1 VHHLPSPTA
10 LRMFIEAAE
19 RASFVA
25 AAEALNVTQAAVSK
39 QMAGLETKLGTV
51 LFERAHR
58 SVTVTPAGRSYL
70 PIAKRVI
77 ALLEAGLDEASVL
90 PSRRTMRIEIDYE
103 FFDLFVAPRLT
114 QLQRELLGTDFT
126 FIPSVPG
133 RHAPQC
139 DFAITFGH
147 PRAGTASVAR
157 LCSFTVFP
165 VASPSLIEGVS
176 DPFRTLPLLH
186 DFDTYWWDRFLR
198 AQGVVRADQG
208 VVMGNGALA
217 IRAAIAGQGIAIGDD
232 ILCADALRG
241 GGLVRLCETKLP
253 GRHDYWFSKN
263 PNMTGDTVGTQLR
276 TWLETEIKA
285 AMGV

>member
-1 VHHLPSPTA
+1 
-10 LRMFIEAAE
+10 MFIEAAE
-19 RASFVA
+19 RASFAA

-58 SVTVTPAGRSYL
+58 SVTVTAAGRSYL
-70 PIAKRVI
+70 PIAKRVV
-77 ALLEAGLDEASVL
+77 ALLEAGLEEASAL
-90 PSRRTMRIEIDYE
+90 PSRRTLRIEIDYE
-103 FFDLFVAPRLT
+103 FFDLVVAPRLAR
-114 QLQRELLGTDFT
+114 LQQEIPRTDFT

-133 RHAPQC
+133 RHAPLS

-157 LCSFTVFP
+157 LCSFMVFP
-165 VASPSLIEGVS
+165 VVSPLLIEGVS

-186 DFDTYWWDRFLR
+186 DFDTYWWDTFLR

-241 GGLVRLCETKLP
+241 GGLVRMGETKLP
-253 GRHDYWFSKN
+253 GRHDYWFSEN
-263 PNMTGDTVGTQLR
+263 PNMIGDAVGQQLR
-276 TWLETEIKA
+276 TWLETEITA
-285 AMGV
+285 AMGVQ